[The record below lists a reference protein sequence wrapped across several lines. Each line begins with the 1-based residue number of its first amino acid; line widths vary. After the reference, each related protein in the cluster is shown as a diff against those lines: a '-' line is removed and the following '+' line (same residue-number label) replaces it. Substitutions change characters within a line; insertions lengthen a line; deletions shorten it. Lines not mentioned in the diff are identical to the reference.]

1 MTEKFTEIITS
12 TVDGALERQCAD
24 ILERIGYE
32 YIIASI
38 TYFFEASDEDTYLL
52 NNHILQS
59 ATSSVLKD
67 CPLVSYVS
75 QKPMGERLV
84 AEILYIKGTP
94 KVERDEDYFVLCSDG
109 CEELLTQGI
118 HFPSAGDIGEQSAKV
133 FGRLRNILESESF
146 AVSDIVRQWNY
157 ISHITAVNDGIQNY
171 QLFNDARS
179 DFYETTEWSNGYPA
193 ATGIGCDS
201 GGVMV
206 VVYAIKGFK
215 GVGKQIDNPLQIP
228 AHKYSGEVLAS
239 GKEAVRTTPKFERG
253 RLLGN
258 IVFVSGTAAIKGE
271 NSEFSDDACVQA
283 KEAID
288 VVEHLVAPSNISK
301 DCVNFRFDLLR
312 VYVRRPQDMEVIQNI
327 FKAHFR
333 DIPTHFLIADICR
346 PELLL
351 ELEGIGHILMSHFRL
366 SCLGRPYESSPSLFM
381 SYPPPDCLKSRF

>member
-12 TVDGALERQCAD
+12 SVDGRLDRQCLD
-24 ILERIGYE
+24 ILGRLDRDHSVI
-32 YIIASI
+32 SVV
-38 TYFFEASDEDTYLL
+38 YFFAAGSDEVCLL
-52 NNHILQS
+52 NGHILQS
-59 ATSSVLKD
+59 TTASALRD
-67 CPLVSYVS
+67 CPLVSYVP
-75 QKPMGERLV
+75 QRPMGGRLV

-215 GVGKQIDNPLQIP
+215 GVGKPIDNPLQIP

-271 NSEFSDDACVQA
+271 NSEFSDDARVQA

-333 DIPTHFLIADICR
+333 DIPTHFLQADICR

-351 ELEGIGHILMSHFRL
+351 ELEGV
-366 SCLGRPYESSPSLFM
+366 GRALPSLR
-381 SYPPPDCLKSRF
+381 P

>member
-1 MTEKFTEIITS
+1 M
-12 TVDGALERQCAD
+12 
-24 ILERIGYE
+24 
-32 YIIASI
+32 
-38 TYFFEASDEDTYLL
+38 
-52 NNHILQS
+52 
-59 ATSSVLKD
+59 
-67 CPLVSYVS
+67 
-75 QKPMGERLV
+75 
-84 AEILYIKGTP
+84 
-94 KVERDEDYFVLCSDG
+94 
-109 CEELLTQGI
+109 
-118 HFPSAGDIGEQSAKV
+118 

-215 GVGKQIDNPLQIP
+215 GVGKPIDNPLQIP

-271 NSEFSDDACVQA
+271 NSEFSDDARVQA

-312 VYVRRPQDMEVIQNI
+312 IYVRRPQDIEVIQNI

-351 ELEGIGHILMSHFRL
+351 ELEGV
-366 SCLGRPYESSPSLFM
+366 GRALPF
-381 SYPPPDCLKSRF
+381 LKP

>member
-12 TVDGALERQCAD
+12 SVDGRLDRQCLD
-24 ILERIGYE
+24 ILGRLDRDHSVI
-32 YIIASI
+32 SVV
-38 TYFFEASDEDTYLL
+38 YFFAAGSDEVCLL
-52 NNHILQS
+52 NGHILQS
-59 ATSSVLKD
+59 TTASALRD
-67 CPLVSYVS
+67 CPLVSYVP
-75 QKPMGERLV
+75 QRPMGGRLV
-84 AEILYIKGTP
+84 AEILYIKGNP
-94 KVERDEDYFVLCSDG
+94 EVEMREDYVVLRSGG
-109 CEELLTQGI
+109 CEEILTQGVR
-118 HFPSAGDIGEQSAKV
+118 FPSSGDIGEQSSKV
-133 FGRLRNILESESF
+133 FDRIGNILERESF

-157 ISHITAVNDGIQNY
+157 ISHITSVSEGVQNY

-215 GVGKQIDNPLQIP
+215 GVGKPIDNPLQIP

-271 NSEFSDDACVQA
+271 NSEFSDDARVQA

-351 ELEGIGHILMSHFRL
+351 ELEGV
-366 SCLGRPYESSPSLFM
+366 GRALPF
-381 SYPPPDCLKSRF
+381 LKP

>member
-1 MTEKFTEIITS
+1 M
-12 TVDGALERQCAD
+12 G
-24 ILERIGYE
+24 
-32 YIIASI
+32 
-38 TYFFEASDEDTYLL
+38 
-52 NNHILQS
+52 
-59 ATSSVLKD
+59 SSKWNID
-67 CPLVSYVS
+67 
-75 QKPMGERLV
+75 
-84 AEILYIKGTP
+84 
-94 KVERDEDYFVLCSDG
+94 
-109 CEELLTQGI
+109 
-118 HFPSAGDIGEQSAKV
+118 
-133 FGRLRNILESESF
+133 NILTYTTDIKQHHIDALAGYTREAYNQEAIRIDFSEFDIPAAADLGTYGLDLSNANNMTAARQRTSWQRISYLARLNYNFANRYSESF

-215 GVGKQIDNPLQIP
+215 GVGKPIDNPLQIP
-228 AHKYSGEVLAS
+228 AHKYSGKVLAS
-239 GKEAVRTTPKFERG
+239 GKEVVRTTPKFERG

-258 IVFVSGTAAIKGE
+258 VVFVSGTAAIKGE
-271 NSEFSDDACVQA
+271 NSEFSDDARVQA

-288 VVEHLVAPSNISK
+288 VVEHLVEPSNISK

-351 ELEGIGHILMSHFRL
+351 ELEGIGHILIV
-366 SCLGRPYESSPSLFM
+366 SL
-381 SYPPPDCLKSRF
+381 

>member
-1 MTEKFTEIITS
+1 MPKLAVGSNQFSMTEKFTEIITS
-12 TVDGALERQCAD
+12 SVDGRLDRQCLD
-24 ILERIGYE
+24 ILGRLDKDHSVI
-32 YIIASI
+32 SVV
-38 TYFFEASDEDTYLL
+38 YFFAAGSYKVCLL
-52 NNHILQS
+52 NGHILQS
-59 ATSSVLKD
+59 TTASALRD
-67 CPLVSYVS
+67 CPLVSYVP
-75 QKPMGERLV
+75 QRPMGGRLV
-84 AEILYIKGTP
+84 AEILYIKGNP
-94 KVERDEDYFVLCSDG
+94 EVEMREDYVVLRSGG
-109 CEELLTQGI
+109 CEEILTQGI
-118 HFPSAGDIGEQSAKV
+118 RFPSSGDIGEQSAKV
-133 FGRLRNILESESF
+133 FDRIGNILERESF

-157 ISHITAVNDGIQNY
+157 IDHITSVSEGIQNY

-215 GVGKQIDNPLQIP
+215 GVGKPIDNPLQIP
-228 AHKYSGEVLAS
+228 AHKYSGKVLAS

-271 NSEFSDDACVQA
+271 NSEFSDDARVQA

-351 ELEGIGHILMSHFRL
+351 ELEGV
-366 SCLGRPYESSPSLFM
+366 GRALPF
-381 SYPPPDCLKSRF
+381 LKP